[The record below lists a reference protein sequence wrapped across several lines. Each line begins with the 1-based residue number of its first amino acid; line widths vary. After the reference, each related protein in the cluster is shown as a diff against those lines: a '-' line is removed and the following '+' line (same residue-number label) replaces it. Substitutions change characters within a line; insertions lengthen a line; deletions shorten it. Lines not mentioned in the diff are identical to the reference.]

1 MNIDIPP
8 VQTVI
13 RISAAGG
20 PEVLVQVN
28 APTPHPKHGEV
39 LIAVQAAG
47 VNRHDC
53 NQRRRGP
60 SPAHS
65 DVPGLEVA
73 GPVVA
78 VGPGVAPEWVGQR
91 VCALTDGGGYAQFA
105 TAPAAHVLPVPE
117 GLSWSEAAALPEAA
131 FTVWHNFYCVARL
144 AAGESVLIHGGSSGV
159 GSLAI
164 QILSALGH
172 PVFVTCGSDE
182 KVAAARRLGATLAMD
197 YRHEDFSGAVQEH
210 TAGRGV
216 DVILDMS
223 GGQYSVSNVNALARR
238 GRIVH
243 LSPGEGADLQVPLRA
258 LMAKEAVVTGSLLRP
273 LPDAEKTAIAER
285 LRVVL
290 WPLIARRRVCP
301 VIHETFALR
310 HAEDAHRAMEEG
322 AHIGKILLIAAS
334 HSPDLTASI
343 RTFS

>member
-1 MNIDIPP
+1 MGIDIPTL
-8 VQTVI
+8 QAVI
-13 RISAAGG
+13 RITAPGG
-20 PEVLVQVN
+20 PDVLSQFS

-73 GPVVA
+73 GLVVA
-78 VGPGVAPEWVGQR
+78 VGHGVAPEWLGQR

-105 TAPAAHVLPVPE
+105 TAPATHVLTVPE
-117 GLSWSEAAALPEAA
+117 GLNWTEAAALPEAA
-131 FTVWHNFYCVARL
+131 FTVWHNFFGVARL
-144 AAGESVLIHGGSSGV
+144 AAGESILIHGGTSGV
-159 GSLAI
+159 GTLAI

-172 PVFVTCGSDE
+172 PVFVTCGSGE

-197 YRHEDFSGAVQEH
+197 YRHEDFADGVLVH

-223 GGQYSVSNVNALARR
+223 GGKYSAANVKALARR

-243 LSPGEGADLQVPLRA
+243 LSPGEDAALQVPLRA

-273 LPDAEKTAIAER
+273 LPDPEKTAIAER
-285 LRVVL
+285 LRVVV
-290 WPLIARRRVCP
+290 WPLIAGRRVHP
-301 VIHETFALR
+301 VIHQCFALGQ
-310 HAEDAHRAMEEG
+310 AEQAHRAMEAG
-322 AHIGKILLIAAS
+322 DHIGKIVLTIASSFA
-334 HSPDLTASI
+334 
-343 RTFS
+343 

>member
-8 VQTVI
+8 LQTVI
-13 RISAAGG
+13 KISAAGG
-20 PEVLVQVN
+20 PEVLSQVS

-53 NQRRRGP
+53 NQRQRGP

-73 GPVVA
+73 GLVVA
-78 VGPGVAPEWVGQR
+78 VGHGVAPEWVGQR

-105 TAPAAHVLPVPE
+105 TAPATHVLPVPE
-117 GLSWSEAAALPEAA
+117 GLSWTEAAALPEAA
-131 FTVWHNFYCVARL
+131 FTIWHNFYCVARL
-144 AAGESVLIHGGSSGV
+144 AAGESVLIHGGTSGV
-159 GSLAI
+159 GTLAI

-182 KVAAARRLGATLAMD
+182 KLAAARRLGASLAMD
-197 YRHEDFSGAVQEH
+197 YRREDFADSVQEH
-210 TAGRGV
+210 TTGRGV

-223 GGQYSVSNVNALARR
+223 GGRYSAANVKALARR

-243 LSPGEGADLQVPLRA
+243 LSPGDDAALQVPLRA
-258 LMAKEAVVTGSLLRP
+258 LMTKEAVVTGSLLRP
-273 LPDAEKTAIAER
+273 LPDPEKTAIAER
-285 LRVVL
+285 LRVVV
-290 WPLIARRRVCP
+290 WPLIAGRRVRP
-301 VIHETFALR
+301 VIHQTFALR
-310 HAEDAHRAMEEG
+310 QAEQAHRAMEEG
-322 AHIGKILLIAAS
+322 AHIGKIV
-334 HSPDLTASI
+334 LTITSSF
-343 RTFS
+343 T

>member
-1 MNIDIPP
+1 MGIDIPP
-8 VQTVI
+8 LQAVI
-13 RISAAGG
+13 RITAPGG
-20 PEVLVQVN
+20 PDVLTEFRS
-28 APTPHPKHGEV
+28 PTPHPKHGEL

-60 SPAHS
+60 SHLHS

-73 GPVVA
+73 GRVVA
-78 VGPGVAPEWVGQR
+78 VGHGVAPEWLGQR

-105 TAPAAHVLPVPE
+105 TAPATHVLPMPE
-117 GLSWSEAAALPEAA
+117 GLSWTEAAALPEAA
-131 FTVWHNFYCVARL
+131 FTVWHNFFGVARL
-144 AAGESVLIHGGSSGV
+144 AAGESVLIHGGTSGV

-172 PVFVTCGSDE
+172 PVLITCGSVE
-182 KVAAARRLGATLAMD
+182 KVAAARRLGAALAMD
-197 YRHEDFSGAVQEH
+197 YHLEDFAGGVLAH

-223 GGQYSVSNVNALARR
+223 GGRYSVANVNALARR

-243 LSPGEGADLQVPLRA
+243 LSPGEDAALQVPLRA

-290 WPLIARRRVCP
+290 WPLISSRRVRP
-301 VIHETFALR
+301 VIYQTFALR
-310 HAEDAHRAMEEG
+310 QAEQAHRAMEEG
-322 AHIGKILLIAAS
+322 KHIGKIVLT
-334 HSPDLTASI
+334 TASSA
-343 RTFS
+343 T

>member
-8 VQTVI
+8 LQTVI

-20 PEVLVQVN
+20 PEVLTPVS

-53 NQRRRGP
+53 NQRQRGP

-73 GPVVA
+73 GLVVA
-78 VGPGVAPEWVGQR
+78 VGHGVAPEWLGQR

-105 TAPAAHVLPVPE
+105 TAPATHVLPLPE
-117 GLSWSEAAALPEAA
+117 GLGWTEAAALPEAA
-131 FTVWHNFYCVARL
+131 FTVWHNFYCAARL
-144 AAGESVLIHGGSSGV
+144 AAGESVLIHGGTSGV
-159 GSLAI
+159 GTLAI

-172 PVFVTCGSDE
+172 PVFVTCGSGE

-197 YRHEDFSGAVQEH
+197 YRHEDFADAVLVH

-223 GGQYSVSNVNALARR
+223 GGKYSAANVKALAQR

-243 LSPGEGADLQVPLRA
+243 LSPGEDGTFQVPLRA

-273 LPDAEKTAIAER
+273 LPDPEKTAIAER

-290 WPLIARRRVCP
+290 WPLIASRRVRP
-301 VIHETFALR
+301 VIHQTFALR
-310 HAEDAHRAMEEG
+310 QAEQAHRAMEAG
-322 AHIGKILLIAAS
+322 AHIGKIVLAITS
-334 HSPDLTASI
+334 SFT
-343 RTFS
+343 

>member
-1 MNIDIPP
+1 MSIDIPFLH
-8 VQTVI
+8 TAI
-13 RISAAGG
+13 TISAAGG
-20 PEVLVQVN
+20 PEVLSEVS
-28 APTPHPKHGEV
+28 APTPLPGHGEV

-73 GPVVA
+73 GVVA
-78 VGPGVAPEWVGQR
+78 AVGLGVAPERLGQR

-105 TAPAAHVLPVPE
+105 TAPATHALPMPE

-131 FTVWHNFYCVARL
+131 FTVWHNFFGVARL
-144 AAGESVLIHGGSSGV
+144 AAGESVLIHGGTSGV
-159 GSLAI
+159 GTLAI

-172 PVFVTCGSDE
+172 PVFVTCGSEE
-182 KVAAARRLGATLAMD
+182 KVAAARRLGASLAMD
-197 YRHEDFSGAVQEH
+197 YRQEDFADAVQAH
-210 TAGRGV
+210 TTGRGV

-223 GGQYSVSNVNALARR
+223 GGRYSVSNVKALARR

-243 LSPGEGADLQVPLRA
+243 LSPGEDAALQVPLRA

-285 LRVVL
+285 LRSVV
-290 WPLIARRRVCP
+290 WPLIAGRRVRP
-301 VIHETFALR
+301 VIHQTFALQQ
-310 HAEDAHRAMEEG
+310 AEQAHRAMEEG
-322 AHIGKILLIAAS
+322 AHIGKIVLVPS
-334 HSPDLTASI
+334 SSYT
-343 RTFS
+343 

>member
-1 MNIDIPP
+1 MRIDIPP
-8 VQTVI
+8 LQTVI

-20 PEVLVQVN
+20 PEVL
-28 APTPHPKHGEV
+28 APASAPAPHPQHGEV

-60 SPAHS
+60 GLAHS

-73 GPVVA
+73 GLVAA
-78 VGPGVAPEWVGQR
+78 VGLGVAPELVGQR

-117 GLSWSEAAALPEAA
+117 GLSWVEAAALPEAA
-131 FTVWHNFYCVARL
+131 FTVWHNFFGVARL
-144 AAGESVLIHGGSSGV
+144 AAGESVLIHGGTSGV
-159 GSLAI
+159 GTLAI

-172 PVFVTCGSDE
+172 PVFVTCGSAE

-197 YRHEDFSGAVQEH
+197 YRQEDFSARVQAH

-216 DVILDMS
+216 DVVLDMS
-223 GGQYSVSNVNALARR
+223 GGQHSAANLKALARR

-243 LSPGEGADLQVPLRA
+243 LSPGEDADLQVPLRA

-273 LPDAEKTAIAER
+273 LPDPEKTAIAER
-285 LRVVL
+285 LRVAV
-290 WPLIARRRVCP
+290 WPLISDRRVRP
-301 VIHETFALR
+301 VIHQTFALR
-310 HAEDAHRAMEEG
+310 QAGQAHRAMEEG
-322 AHIGKILLIAAS
+322 AHVGKIVLTTAAS
-334 HSPDLTASI
+334 SL
-343 RTFS
+343 

>member
-8 VQTVI
+8 LQKVI
-13 RISAAGG
+13 KISAAGG
-20 PEVLVQVN
+20 PEVLVQVS
-28 APTPHPKHGEV
+28 ASTPHPKHGEV

-60 SPAHS
+60 SPVHS

-73 GPVVA
+73 GFVVA
-78 VGPGVAPEWVGQR
+78 VGHGVAHDWVGQR

-105 TAPAAHVLPVPE
+105 TALVTHVLPVPE
-117 GLSWSEAAALPEAA
+117 GLSWTEAAALPEAT
-131 FTVWHNFYCVARL
+131 FTVWHNFFGVARL
-144 AAGESVLIHGGSSGV
+144 AAGESVLIHGGTSGV
-159 GSLAI
+159 GTLAI

-182 KVAAARRLGATLAMD
+182 KVAAARRLGASLAMD
-197 YRHEDFSGAVQEH
+197 YRHGDFAETAQAH
-210 TAGRGV
+210 TSGRGV

-223 GGQYSVSNVNALARR
+223 GGRYAVANVKALAQR

-243 LSPGEGADLQVPLRA
+243 LSPGEDAPLQVPLRA

-273 LPDAEKTAIAER
+273 LPDPEKTAIAER
-285 LRVVL
+285 LRVVV
-290 WPLIARRRVCP
+290 WPLIAARRVCP
-301 VIHETFALR
+301 VIHQTFALR
-310 HAEDAHRAMEEG
+310 HAEQAHRAMEEG
-322 AHIGKILLIAAS
+322 THMGKIMLI
-334 HSPDLTASI
+334 TASSS
-343 RTFS
+343 T